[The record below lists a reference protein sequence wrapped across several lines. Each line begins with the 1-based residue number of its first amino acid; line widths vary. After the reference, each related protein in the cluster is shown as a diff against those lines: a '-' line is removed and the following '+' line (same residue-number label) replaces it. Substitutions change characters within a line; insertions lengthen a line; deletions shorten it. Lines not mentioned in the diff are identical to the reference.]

1 MTKKKLPR
9 GLTYRDSAVIASF
22 ALKDGTIAR
31 RRVGIVGVTSENECV
46 RRRLQFMKEVDI
58 GTYEAPKPRKE
69 KPKIVTVTRLWDDYL
84 VDYRNRGGRDD
95 DRLGIAWKRLKPH
108 FDKKPVEDVST
119 GSVNKYIEA
128 RRAEGVQN
136 ATVNREVATLRA
148 MFRHGTRV
156 TPPTVPHIPAFPARL
171 KEPPARKG
179 FVTDEQYAVLAK
191 NAKDLLWLRALIAC
205 AYSFGFRK
213 GELLASL
220 RTRQIDLI
228 GRRIELEEG
237 TTKNGEG
244 RKVHMTSEVFE
255 LMVECVRDKK
265 PDDFVFTRACGQ
277 VVCDPRKEWYSL
289 CVASGLG
296 SFIPAKRKNGKD
308 YLRYEGLN
316 LHDFRRSAIRNMTR
330 RGVNDTT
337 AMKISGHKTA
347 SVFRRYNIV
356 DERDLVEATR
366 LIEAGRQVPVS
377 AEKSDTETSTAG
389 YAHA

>member
-1 MTKKKLPR
+1 MKKEKLPR
-9 GLTYRDSAVIASF
+9 GLTYRGSSIIASF
-22 ALKDGTIAR
+22 ALPDGSIAR
-31 RRVGIVGVTSENECV
+31 RAVGLKNVTSTQECT
-46 RRRLQFMKEVDI
+46 RRRLEFVRQVDN
-58 GTYEAPKPRKE
+58 GTYEPWQKRE
-69 KPKIVTVTRLWDDYL
+69 RQTIFTVTALWDAYL
-84 VDYRNRGGRDD
+84 VDYRNRGGKDD
-95 DRLGIAWKRLKPH
+95 GRLMIAWERLKPH
-108 FDKKPVEDVST
+108 FDKKRVEDVST

-128 RRAEGVQN
+128 RRADGVQN
-136 ATVNREVATLRA
+136 GTINRETATLRA
-148 MFRHGTRV
+148 MFKHGTRV
-156 TPPTVPHIPAFPARL
+156 TPPMVKHIPAFPARL

-191 NAKDLLWLRALIAC
+191 NAKDLWLRGLIAC

-220 RTRQIDLI
+220 RVRQVDLI

-244 RKVHMTSEVFE
+244 RKVHMTSEVFQ

-277 VVCDPRKEWYSL
+277 AVCDPRKEWYSL

-296 SFIPAKRKNGKD
+296 NFIPAKRKNGKD
-308 YLRYEGLN
+308 YKRYEGLN

-330 RGVNDTT
+330 RGINDTT

-366 LIEAGRQVPVS
+366 LIEAGRQVPETVV
-377 AEKSDTETSTAG
+377 ETDTKSDTVTFG
-389 YAHA
+389 HA

>member
-1 MTKKKLPR
+1 MKKEKLSR
-9 GLTYRDSAVIASF
+9 GLTYRGNSVIASF
-22 ALKDGTIAR
+22 ADADGTIVR
-31 RRVGIVGVTSENECV
+31 RSVGIVGVEDEEEWQ
-46 RRRLQFMKEVDI
+46 RKRLNFMREVKL
-58 GTYEAPKPRKE
+58 GTYEAPRPRKE
-69 KPKIVTVTRLWDDYL
+69 KPKIVTVTSLWKDYL
-84 VDYRNRGGRDD
+84 ADYRNRGGKDD
-95 DRLGIAWKRLKPH
+95 DRLRIAWKRLEPH
-108 FDKKPVEDVST
+108 FEKMRVEEVST

-136 ATVNREVATLRA
+136 ATINRETATLRA
-148 MFRHGTRV
+148 MFNHGTRV
-156 TPPTVPHIPAFPARL
+156 TPPSVERVPAFPARL

-191 NAKDLLWLRALIAC
+191 NAKDLWLRALTAC
-205 AYSFGFRK
+205 SYSFGFRK

-220 RTRQIDLI
+220 RVRQVDLI

-244 RKVHMTSEVFE
+244 RKVHMTSEVFQ
-255 LMVECVRDKK
+255 LMVECTRDKK
-265 PDDFVFTRACGQ
+265 ADDYVFTRATGQ
-277 VVCDPRKEWYSL
+277 PIVDPRKEWYSL

-296 SFIPAKRKNGKD
+296 NFIPAKRKNGKD
-308 YLRYEGLN
+308 YLQYVGLN

-366 LIEAGRQVPVS
+366 LIEAGRQVPVLAS
-377 AEKSDTETSTAG
+377 ETDTKSDTVTFGHT
-389 YAHA
+389 